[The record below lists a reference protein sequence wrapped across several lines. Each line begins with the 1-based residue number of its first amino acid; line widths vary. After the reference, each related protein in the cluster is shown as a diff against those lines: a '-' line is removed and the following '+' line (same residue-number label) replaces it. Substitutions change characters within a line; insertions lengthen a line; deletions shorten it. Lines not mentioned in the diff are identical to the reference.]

1 MVRARSLHVA
11 SHLSED
17 EVSRAGVCVFK
28 LRYVVPLILLLLIVV
43 PIAHPTYAD
52 TYDFN
57 FTATSGVAPTDGSF
71 TYNGSEFTAFNID
84 LPNSVIG
91 LGAVEQDLGLL
102 GITDTQYFE
111 DITST
116 ATGYYYYA
124 EGTFNFGRAALI
136 LDGLGDPDPTNEANI
151 AEAVDVGGEDV
162 NNSVGDEGV
171 GTYTLTD
178 TSAVPE
184 PGALSLLFAG
194 LVGLGLMAVRKSLRG
209 KPRANT
215 A

>member
-1 MVRARSLHVA
+1 MLK
-11 SHLSED
+11 LS
-17 EVSRAGVCVFK
+17 
-28 LRYVVPLILLLLIVV
+28 YVVPLILLLLIVV
-43 PIAHPTYAD
+43 AIAQPTYAD

-57 FTATSGVAPTDGSF
+57 FTATSGAAPTDGSF
-71 TYNGSEFTAFNID
+71 TYNGSEFTTFNID
-84 LPNSVIG
+84 LPNSDIG
-91 LGAVEQDLGLL
+91 LHAVEQDLSVL

-124 EGTFNFGRAALI
+124 EGTFNLGRAALI
-136 LDGLGDPDPTNEANI
+136 LDGLGDPNPTNEANI
-151 AEAVDVGGEDV
+151 AEAVNVGGEDT

-178 TSAVPE
+178 IRGVPE
-184 PGALSLLFAG
+184 PDTLSLLFAG
-194 LVGLGLMAVRKSLRG
+194 LVGLGLIAVRKSLRG